1 MRAIDRLK
9 AALSMEPQRKVVA
22 LPKGEELEWWM
33 RPLTL
38 AQRAKAQK
46 LAGGD
51 DATSFALHLLVM
63 VAKDA
68 NGEPL
73 FATGELAELRNAL
86 PAKKVDE
93 ILLAMLQAFK
103 EDGELSFCFFLA
115 EKLHMT
121 VSDLLERMTPEEL
134 VLWSGYL
141 GHQAALQDEAQRKA
155 ARRR

>member
-51 DATSFALHLLVM
+51 EPQALQ
-63 VAKDA
+63 
-68 NGEPL
+68 
-73 FATGELAELRNAL
+73 
-86 PAKKVDE
+86 
-93 ILLAMLQAFK
+93 QAFK

>member
-93 ILLAMLQAFK
+93 ILLAML
-103 EDGELSFCFFLA
+103 EDEPKDA
-115 EKLHMT
+115 E
-121 VSDLLERMTPEEL
+121 EE
-134 VLWSGYL
+134 
-141 GHQAALQDEAQRKA
+141 EADPKPSSKPS
-155 ARRR
+155 RRTAS